1 MNKFPVDIKE
11 KWLTALR
18 SGEYKQGK
26 YYLKND
32 NNCYC
37 CLGVLQMVLDGEVEC
52 SDAGESYAVPTY
64 VWCQKHDIAL
74 ECLMGVQKVPNNIN
88 KVNLRS
94 HMTLVD
100 MNDFYDFT
108 FEDIAKVIEHN
119 L

>member
-37 CLGVLQMVLDGEVEC
+37 CLGVLQMV
-52 SDAGESYAVPTY
+52 
-64 VWCQKHDIAL
+64 
-74 ECLMGVQKVPNNIN
+74 
-88 KVNLRS
+88 
-94 HMTLVD
+94 
-100 MNDFYDFT
+100 
-108 FEDIAKVIEHN
+108 
-119 L
+119 